1 MNKTCTV
8 LAILL
13 SVLVMASCKSS
24 HVAQDNAKE
33 QAPAA
38 SEDAG
43 PYTLG
48 PADQIT
54 ITVWRNTDLG
64 RTATIDPAGNINMP
78 LAGDVKAA
86 GLTVSELKQ
95 KIATSLAKYVNNPQV
110 DVNLTSA
117 KSARIHVLGEVKSP
131 GSFTIDHNVMP
142 LEAIAMAGGFTT
154 SANQGKVLLVR
165 NRQGKAEVTAMNLN
179 IRSTSGR
186 ESLTTVKDLRSSDI
200 VYVIPTKLA
209 EIDTFMSH
217 LKNILSP
224 FVTVEQG
231 VVLWPQVMDVIQNK
245 TTPTANRT
253 PIAITP

>member
-1 MNKTCTV
+1 
-8 LAILL
+8 
-13 SVLVMASCKSS
+13 MASCRSS
-24 HVAQDNAKE
+24 QVAQDNAKG
-33 QAPAA
+33 PDSAA
-38 SEDAG
+38 QDDAG

-86 GLTVSELKQ
+86 GLTVSELKE

-110 DVNLTSA
+110 DVNLTST
-117 KSARIHVLGEVKSP
+117 KSARIHVLGEVKQP
-131 GSFTIDHNVMP
+131 GSYSIDHNVMP
-142 LEAIAMAGGFTT
+142 LEAIALASGFTS
-154 SANQGKVLLVR
+154 SANQNKVLLVR
-165 NRQGKAEVTAMNLN
+165 NRQGKVEVMAMNLN
-179 IRSTSGR
+179 MQSKSGR
-186 ESLTTVKDLRSSDI
+186 ESLTTVKNLRSGDI

-209 EIDTFMSH
+209 DMDTFMTH
-217 LKNILSP
+217 IKNIVSP

-231 VVLWPQVMDVIQNK
+231 VVLWPQVMDVIKNK
-245 TTPTANRT
+245 TTPTASRT